1 MNLLNAPFSP
11 GSEEMSD
18 SDFET
23 LTEEDEMRQ
32 FVRFCDEILVI
43 LNNRCASV
51 FLNAIDDK
59 FTEEEKN

>member
-1 MNLLNAPFSP
+1 MNLLNAPLSP
-11 GSEEMSD
+11 GSGEISD

-51 FLNAIDDK
+51 LLNAIDDK
-59 FTEEEKN
+59 FIEEQN